1 MTRDLCLAM
10 ALLASATVSSAQSM
24 GTLTENG
31 VAMEVKAAVG
41 LLKTDG
47 PSLEFYLLPFQPTAA
62 EIAKLQADDYF
73 WVLDKPSPDA
83 KKWKTCPFGKFRLNW
98 TGVAGQ
104 GIGDAKK
111 ASVYVLGNGIASEG
125 NATNISK
132 LPAEV
137 DASLVGSVK
146 EGQEVTLTSKGSDT
160 TGSTTLA
167 WDLKLKTRVLAL
179 KGS

>member
-1 MTRDLCLAM
+1 MTRDLCLTL
-10 ALLASATVSSAQSM
+10 ALAACATASSAQSM

-31 VAMEVKAAVG
+31 VVMEVKAAVG
-41 LLKTDG
+41 LLKADG
-47 PSLEFYLLPFQPTAA
+47 PSLEFFLLPFQPTAA
-62 EIAKLQADDYF
+62 EIAKLQSDDYF

-98 TGVAGQ
+98 SGAGQ
-104 GIGDAKK
+104 SVGDAKK

-125 NATNISK
+125 TGTNITK

-137 DASLVGSVK
+137 DASLVGTVK

-160 TGSTTLA
+160 MGKTTLA
-167 WDLKLKTRVLAL
+167 WDLKLKSRILAL